1 MMLSPVPV
9 PAAEPGGSSSQ
20 TWCCAGA
27 WGVRG
32 GRLAGKSRA
41 IICKYP
47 AFNPPSTQSGLLG
60 GWEEHMHGKYKLCR
74 KKKNTHMMEWG
85 GTVQE
90 RTSQGLLQQQLGSVS
105 AET

>member
-27 WGVRG
+27 WGVREETAG
-32 GRLAGKSRA
+32 WEEQSHHLQISRLQPPLYSVR
-41 IICKYP
+41 P
-47 AFNPPSTQSGLLG
+47 AG

-74 KKKNTHMMEWG
+74 KKKIPI
-85 GTVQE
+85 
-90 RTSQGLLQQQLGSVS
+90 
-105 AET
+105 